1 MHLHSR
7 RLKKILALEL
17 NHVWITND
25 HFCHPSE
32 PSFFVNA
39 HKRESWLLFDKNT
52 YKREAKNPRRMGSR
66 DEAIVIGEILTNPP
80 N

>member
-39 HKRESWLLFDKNT
+39 HKRESWLLFDK
-52 YKREAKNPRRMGSR
+52 
-66 DEAIVIGEILTNPP
+66 ILTKEKQRIPEEWALGMRP
-80 N
+80 L